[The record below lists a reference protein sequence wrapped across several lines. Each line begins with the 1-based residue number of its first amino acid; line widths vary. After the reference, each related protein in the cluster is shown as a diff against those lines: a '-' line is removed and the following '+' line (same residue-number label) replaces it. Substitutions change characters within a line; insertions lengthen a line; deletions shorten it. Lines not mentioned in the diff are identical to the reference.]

1 MDLGLESLIQS
12 GRTPEQAAAIARQTA
27 SHPDVQ
33 EMLRDLA
40 ASEEGREVLEEG
52 RQIWTRYGLAQ
63 QWEELLRMA
72 GVSLPGTEGECS
84 TALGE

>member
-72 GVSLPGTEGECS
+72 GVSLPGTEGESS